1 MQLINITVLL
11 SQGSIG
17 CQRQLIAGQLHAA
30 LALSRHRAGQLQLIG
45 TACHSQIHGKIRIG
59 TAVDISFHAKLPL
72 ALRHSYQQL
81 ALVHRQRTV
90 KRRFLGIRR
99 FQQILHIP
107 FIFVIHCEINLGAHH
122 INPAQR
128 TLRLLHCQPGAQ
140 RKHSARQLSHL
151 LALSILYDNVRQ
163 LGRQAAF
170 PFQAADRNTAVDVF
184 RCQLLHLRYRLL
196 NILRHH
202 RMN

>member
-1 MQLINITVLL
+1 MLG
-11 SQGSIG
+11 QGSIG
-17 CQRQLIAGQLHAA
+17 CQRQLVAGQLHTA
-30 LALSRHRAGQLQLIG
+30 LALSSHCAGQLQLIG
-45 TACHSQIHGKIRIG
+45 TAGHSQIHGKIRIG
-59 TAVDISFHAKLPL
+59 TAVDIAFHAKLPL

-81 ALVHRQRTV
+81 ALVHRQRTI

-99 FQQILHIP
+99 LQQILHIP
-107 FIFVIHCEINLGAHH
+107 FIFVIHCEIYFRAHH

-140 RKHSARQLSHL
+140 RNNSARQLGHL
-151 LALSILYDNVRQ
+151 LALGILYDNVRQ

-196 NILRHH
+196 NILRHY
-202 RMN
+202 RMD

>member
-1 MQLINITVLL
+1 MLGQ
-11 SQGSIG
+11 SSIG
-17 CQRQLIAGQLHAA
+17 CQRQLVAGQLHAA
-30 LALSRHRAGQLQLIG
+30 LALGSHRAGQLQLIG
-45 TACHSQIHGKIRIG
+45 TAGHSQIHGKIRIG
-59 TAVDISFHAKLPL
+59 TAVDIAFHAKLPL

-99 FQQILHIP
+99 LQQILHIP
-107 FIFVIHCEINLGAHH
+107 FIFVIHCEIYFRAHH

-128 TLRLLHCQPGAQ
+128 TLRLLHCQPGSQ
-140 RKHSARQLSHL
+140 RKHSTRQLGHL
-151 LALSILYDNVRQ
+151 LALGILYDNVRQ

-170 PFQAADRNTAVDVF
+170 PFQTANRNTAVDVF

-202 RMN
+202 RMD